1 MKQITAILLVL
12 LLAMAMAGCGGSG
25 QSASSSG
32 KTKTVTDSMGRT
44 VEIPENPQRVA
55 CLYATA
61 AHMMAML
68 DEGDKIVGC
77 PNGVKSDVLMQM
89 KYPQIT
95 ETATPH
101 QEGAIN
107 VEELLNIEADLAMIS
122 YSLAESEGEMAKLDE
137 MGIPYVVVDY
147 TNIQELKAAVRTA
160 GAVFGKEEKAE
171 KYLDFFDETIDLVDQ
186 RLEPVLGK
194 GSKAG
199 TKGKDGESETD
210 GKAGADEA
218 KQKLPRVY
226 HSVNE
231 ATRTDPEGT
240 ICSEIM
246 ERAGVED
253 ISVSQGMSS
262 AGKNAYVTLE
272 EIYKWDPDAVIANE
286 YSVTD
291 YILSDSKWEGLTAVK
306 KKRVYTL
313 PVGATRWC
321 HPGSMEAH
329 MGVLAVAWQFYPEQF
344 KDFDLEKYTRDYYQ
358 EYFDLEL
365 DDKTVAKILAGE
377 GMRASNSPTE

>member
-1 MKQITAILLVL
+1 MKTITTRAVAALLIFLMIFFV
-12 LLAMAMAGCGGSG
+12 AGCKNAGNDRSNG
-25 QSASSSG
+25 AV
-32 KTKTVTDSMGRT
+32 KTITDCMGRT
-44 VEIPENPQRVA
+44 VEIPEDPQRIA

-107 VEELLNIEADLAMIS
+107 VEELLNIKADLAMIS
-122 YSLAESEGEMAKLDE
+122 YSLAESDGEMAKLDE

-147 TNIQELKAAVRTA
+147 TSIEELKKAVQVA
-160 GAVFGKEEKAE
+160 GAVFNRNEQAE
-171 KYLDFFDETIDLVDQ
+171 RYLDFFDETMELVDQ
-186 RLEPVLGK
+186 RLQDVTEEDMP
-194 GSKAG
+194 
-199 TKGKDGESETD
+199 E
-210 GKAGADEA
+210 
-218 KQKLPRVY
+218 VY

-231 ATRTDPEGT
+231 ATRTDPQGT

-246 ERAGVED
+246 KRAKVED
-253 ISVSQGMSS
+253 ISVSRGMTS

-272 EIYKWDPDAVIANE
+272 EIYRWNPDAMIANE
-286 YSVTD
+286 SSVTE
-291 YILSDSKWEGLTAVK
+291 YILTDSKWEGLTAVK
-306 KKRVYTL
+306 EKKVYTL

-329 MGVLAVAWQFYPEQF
+329 MGVLAVASGFYPQKFE
-344 KDFDLEKYTRDYYQ
+344 DMDLKQYTKDYYKN
-358 EYFDLEL
+358 YFHLEL
-365 DDKTVAKILAGE
+365 DDETTEKILAGE
-377 GMRASNSPTE
+377 GMRMSNSPTE

>member
-1 MKQITAILLVL
+1 MKRITKQVTAMLLIL
-12 LLAMAMAGCGGSG
+12 LLAIGTAGCGGTAADGGSG
-25 QSASSSG
+25 SG
-32 KTKTVTDSMGRT
+32 KTKIVTDSMGRS
-44 VEIPENPQRVA
+44 VEIPESPRRVA

-68 DEGDKIVGC
+68 GEGEKIVGC

-89 KYPQIT
+89 QYPQIA
-95 ETATPH
+95 ETATPY

-107 VEELLNIEADLAMIS
+107 VEELLNIQADLAMIS
-122 YSLAESEGEMAKLDE
+122 YSLAESDGEMAKLDE

-147 TNIQELKAAVRTA
+147 TSIKELKTA
-160 GAVFGKEEKAE
+160 IQVVGDVFNKQEKAVQ
-171 KYLDFFDETIDLVDQ
+171 YLDFFDKTIRMVDQ
-186 RLEPVLGK
+186 RLADVLGK
-194 GSKAG
+194 DISK
-199 TKGKDGESETD
+199 KD
-210 GKAGADEA
+210 
-218 KQKLPRVY
+218 LPRVY

-240 ICSEIM
+240 ICGEIM

-253 ISVSQGMSS
+253 ISVGQEMIS

-272 EIYKWDPDAVIANE
+272 EIYKWDPDALIANE
-286 YSVTD
+286 HSVTD
-291 YILSDSKWEGLTAVK
+291 YMLSDSKWEGLTAVK
-306 KKRVYTL
+306 EKKVYTL

-329 MGVLAVAWQFYPEQF
+329 MGVLAVATRFYPEKF
-344 KDFDLEKYTRDYYQ
+344 KDFDLKRYTKDYYKD
-358 EYFDLEL
+358 YFNLEL
-365 DDKTVAKILAGE
+365 DDKTVGKILAGE

>member
-1 MKQITAILLVL
+1 MRNGKKKNRVISTLLILVLAVL
-12 LLAMAMAGCGGSG
+12 LLAGCGGVTGNSG
-25 QSASSSG
+25 A
-32 KTKTVTDSMGRT
+32 TRTVTDCMGRT
-44 VEIPENPQRVA
+44 VEIPDDPQNVA

-68 DEGDKIVGC
+68 DEGEKIVGC

-101 QEGAIN
+101 QEGSVNA
-107 VEELLNIEADLAMIS
+107 EELLRIDADLAMVS
-122 YSLAESEGEMAKLDE
+122 YSLAANTGEMEKLDD

-147 TNIQELKAAVRTA
+147 TSIEELKKAVAVA
-160 GAVFGKEEKAE
+160 GEVFNKQEQAD
-171 KYLDFFDETIDLVDQ
+171 KYLAFFDETLNMVDE
-186 RLEPVLGK
+186 RL
-194 GSKAG
+194 
-199 TKGKDGESETD
+199 KDVDDS
-210 GKAGADEA
+210 
-218 KQKLPRVY
+218 KLPQVY

-246 ERAGVED
+246 ERAKVVD
-253 ISVSQGMSS
+253 ISVSKGTVST
-262 AGKNAYVTLE
+262 GKNAYVTLE
-272 EIYKWDPDAVIANE
+272 EIYNWDPEAFIANE

-291 YILSDSKWEGLTAVK
+291 YILHNSKWAGLTAVK
-306 KKRVYTL
+306 DKKIYTL

-329 MGVLAVAWQFYPEQF
+329 MGVLAVARIFYPEQF
-344 KDFDLEKYTRDYYQ
+344 KDLDMEDYTRDYYKT
-358 EYFDLEL
+358 YFDLEL
-365 DDKTVAKILAGE
+365 DDQTIENILAGE
-377 GMRASNSPTE
+377 GMRVSNSPTE

>member
-1 MKQITAILLVL
+1 MKRTTRNIIAL
-12 LLAMAMAGCGGSG
+12 LLIFMLAVTAAGCGGGNSG
-25 QSASSSG
+25 SSG
-32 KTKTVTDSMGRT
+32 ETKTVTDCLGRS
-44 VEIPENPQRVA
+44 VEIPEEPQRVA

-68 DEGDKIVGC
+68 DEGEKIVGC

-107 VEELLNIEADLAMIS
+107 VEELLNIKADLALIS
-122 YSLAESEGEMAKLDE
+122 FSLAESDGEMAKLEE
-137 MGIPYVVVDY
+137 MEIPYVVVDY
-147 TNIQELKAAVRTA
+147 TSIDQLRTA
-160 GAVFGKEEKAE
+160 VQVAGNVFGKEERAQN
-171 KYLDFFDETIDLVDQ
+171 YLDFFDDTIDMVQQ
-186 RLEPVLGK
+186 RL
-194 GSKAG
+194 
-199 TKGKDGESETD
+199 KDVSEKD
-210 GKAGADEA
+210 M
-218 KQKLPRVY
+218 PSVY

-246 ERAGVED
+246 ETAKVED
-253 ISVSQGMSS
+253 VSVSKGLKS

-272 EIYKWDPDAVIANE
+272 EIYKWDPDAFIANE

-291 YILSDSKWEGLTAVK
+291 YILNDSKWEGLTAVGK
-306 KKRVYTL
+306 KKVYTL

-329 MGVLAVAWQFYPEQF
+329 MGVLAVARMFYPEQF
-344 KDFDLEKYTRDYYQ
+344 QDFDIEQYTADYYK

-365 DDKTVAKILAGE
+365 DSKTVKKIIAGE
-377 GMRASNSPTE
+377 GMRQSNSPTE

>member
-1 MKQITAILLVL
+1 MRKKTKQILAVVLILVL
-12 LLAMAMAGCGGSG
+12 LLTAAGCG
-25 QSASSSG
+25 SSG
-32 KTKTVTDSMGRT
+32 GKTSTEVKTVTDCMGRT
-44 VEIPENPQRVA
+44 VEIPEEPQRVA

-89 KYPQIT
+89 KYPKIT

-107 VEELLNIEADLAMIS
+107 VEELLRIDADLAMIS
-122 YSLAESEGEMAKLDE
+122 FSLAESEGEMEKLKE
-137 MGIPYVVVDY
+137 MEIPYVVVDY
-147 TNIQELKAAVRTA
+147 TNMDQLRTA
-160 GAVFGKEEKAE
+160 VKVAGDVFNKEDKASD
-171 KYLDFFDETIDLVDQ
+171 YLAFFDSTLDMVDE
-186 RLEPVLGK
+186 RL
-194 GSKAG
+194 
-199 TKGKDGESETD
+199 KDVSMED
-210 GKAGADEA
+210 APD
-218 KQKLPRVY
+218 VY

-246 ERAGVED
+246 ERAKVTD
-253 ISVSQGMSS
+253 ISVSKGMT
-262 AGKNAYVTLE
+262 AVGKNAYVTLE
-272 EIYKWDPDAVIANE
+272 EIYKWNPDAIIANE

-306 KKRVYTL
+306 KKKVYTL

-329 MGVLAVAWQFYPEQF
+329 MGVLAVAYRFYPEKF
-344 KDFDLEKYTRDYYQ
+344 KDFDMKEYTSDYYKT
-358 EYFDLEL
+358 YFDLDL
-365 DDKTVAKILAGE
+365 DDQTIDKILAGE
-377 GMRASNSPTE
+377 GMRVSNSPTE